1 MLASG
6 CSATRE
12 ICEKRKILSSLSR
25 LPTQPCSTSP
35 PAVIV
40 RACPTVASVL
50 PLLASDLSRLLRCC
64 RARRRAGRARGM
76 VVS

>member
-25 LPTQPCSTSP
+25 LPPQPCSPSP
-35 PAVIV
+35 PAVTGH
-40 RACPTVASVL
+40 ACPVVARVL
-50 PLLASDLSRLLRCC
+50 PLLASDLPGLLRRC

-76 VVS
+76 VIS